1 MVLPSHLIRPYLSP
15 PMRITKLLLNLD
27 AKIAIFQKLRTI
39 NLFCDDI
46 NTIFAPTKFTDTL

>member
-27 AKIAIFQKLRTI
+27 AKIAI
-39 NLFCDDI
+39 
-46 NTIFAPTKFTDTL
+46 IF